1 MEGPRGEA
9 AFAEI
14 LGQAG
19 RGALGPGEDD
29 RQPPVPGLQDAGHDL
44 GFVEDVA
51 AVDQLP
57 GRFDGR
63 PGVGGVRGAD
73 VRRLGHVPAGHGDD
87 GAGHGGREQ
96 HGVAGGRRDGE
107 DPLNVFEEAEIEPLT
122 QGGINII
129 FFNKMFYDMGNKDT
143 TISDLK
149 LYLNEKY
156 GKDIAIEISLRE
168 NRVVRNTRYVSIDE
182 IKSVINT
189 DIIIE

>member
-1 MEGPRGEA
+1 MHIGGKA
-9 AFAEI
+9 
-14 LGQAG
+14 
-19 RGALGPGEDD
+19 
-29 RQPPVPGLQDAGHDL
+29 
-44 GFVEDVA
+44 
-51 AVDQLP
+51 
-57 GRFDGR
+57 
-63 PGVGGVRGAD
+63 GGVYK
-73 VRRLGHVPAGHGDD
+73 
-87 GAGHGGREQ
+87 
-96 HGVAGGRRDGE
+96 
-107 DPLNVFEEAEIEPLT
+107 EAEIEPLT

-189 DIIIE
+189 DRGSSRRPSG